1 MSNRRSSQQPQE
13 SDSPLRTLRE
23 QASLTQEQLSVQLGV
38 STSTLRRWEN
48 GEVEPAMT
56 HEQWEAFCNIVGI
69 PFEKLPKKLNLRSQ

>member
-23 QASLTQEQLSVQLGV
+23 QASLTQEQLSVGLGV

-48 GEVEPAMT
+48 GDVEPAMT
-56 HEQWEAFCNIVGI
+56 REQGETFCTLVGI
-69 PFEKLPKKLNLRSQ
+69 PFEELPKKLNLRSQ